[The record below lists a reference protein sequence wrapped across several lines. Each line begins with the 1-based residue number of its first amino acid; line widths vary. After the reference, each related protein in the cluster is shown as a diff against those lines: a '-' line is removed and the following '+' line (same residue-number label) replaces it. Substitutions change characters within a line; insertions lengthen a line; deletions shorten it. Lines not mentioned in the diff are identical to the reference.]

1 LESDAA
7 QRVFG
12 LRIPGKEIP
21 PARGAAHRFA
31 CLRALA
37 VFGIEEPA

>member
-1 LESDAA
+1 
-7 QRVFG
+7 VFG
-12 LRIPGKEIP
+12 LRIPGKEIA

-37 VFGIEEPA
+37 TYAITEPG